1 MQEFQFNIK
10 YVYVCVL
17 SSQPKHAF
25 RDSLNFSSRSLERQQ
40 QHTPVRAVRVHE
52 RHMRWGQ
59 TKERAVAIRKALVF
73 SSAQFFSPSLSSP
86 LDLTRLIY
94 VSYEILISFFSS
106 VSLQN
111 HHKLFRCVV
120 SDGWYACRTL
130 RDDVQRLRWAI
141 GQMAFW

>member
-1 MQEFQFNIK
+1 MKKNRNFNLISNM
-10 YVYVCVL
+10 YVCVCL
-17 SSQPKHAF
+17 VKPTQTCFSRFTQPLVSVGEKTTT
-25 RDSLNFSSRSLERQQ
+25 
-40 QHTPVRAVRVHE
+40 HTPVKVHE

-59 TKERAVAIRKALVF
+59 TKKRAVAIRKTHVF

-86 LDLTRLIY
+86 LDLTRLIS
-94 VSYEILISFFSS
+94 VSFEILISFFSS

-120 SDGWYACRTL
+120 GDGWYACRTL
-130 RDDVQRLRWAI
+130 CNDVQRLRRAI